1 ADADV
6 WGVEPTGAA
15 AMHESFEAGQALRLD
30 RVDTVAD
37 GLGAPMAGELNYE
50 ILSEH
55 ARGIVL
61 VEDREIVCA
70 MMILLERTKLLAEPA
85 GAAGLA
91 ALLEDKIEF
100 DRTRPV
106 VVVISG
112 GNADLAQLARLIQGE
127 KR

>member
-1 ADADV
+1 
-6 WGVEPTGAA
+6 
-15 AMHESFEAGQALRLD
+15 M
-30 RVDTVAD
+30 AD